1 MDCRKTKIDV
11 FAYVNSNKVSVFSK
25 CLLKLI
31 TIFLHLHESILF
43 SSRHLDMLYPVRIA
57 RPLGTSFSLH
67 NFYFR
72 RGQTF
77 AVGVHKLLPWM
88 FTNFCRGCSQTFAVD
103 VHKLLP
109 WVFTNFCRRCSQ
121 TFAVDVHK
129 LLPWVFTNFCR
140 RCSQTFAVTSIQV
153 IVVGVYKSCCH
164 TFSIVVVDLK

>member
-11 FAYVNSNKVSVFSK
+11 FAYVNSNEVSVFSK

-31 TIFLHLHESILF
+31 TIFLHLHESIIF
-43 SSRHLDMLYPVRIA
+43 SSRHFDMLCPVRIA

-88 FTNFCRGCSQTFAVD
+88 FTNFCHGCSQTFAVY

-109 WVFTNFCRRCSQ
+109 SMFTNFCRDVDTSYCCRCLQ
-121 TFAVDVHK
+121 E
-129 LLPWVFTNFCR
+129 LLSYIFSRCR
-140 RCSQTFAVTSIQV
+140 
-153 IVVGVYKSCCH
+153 
-164 TFSIVVVDLK
+164 